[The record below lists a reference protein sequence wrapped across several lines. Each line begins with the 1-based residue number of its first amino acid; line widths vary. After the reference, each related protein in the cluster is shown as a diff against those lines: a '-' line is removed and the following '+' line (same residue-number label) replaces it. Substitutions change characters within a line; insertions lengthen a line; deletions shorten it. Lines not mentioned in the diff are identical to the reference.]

1 MEMGLG
7 INTRNQIF
15 TYMIIN
21 LKLNLG
27 DGSLYGNANIN
38 NESSFE
44 INIQEGIDS
53 TLIIPEDLNT
63 NPGQAEISFNTENG
77 KRIIVKSKVKKHTD
91 MIQIFTNLDTLVAL
105 TKDIPLNCIINCS
118 NSIYRISMY

>member
-15 TYMIIN
+15 SYMIIN

-27 DGSLYGNANIN
+27 DGSLYGNANTN

-44 INIQEGIDS
+44 INIQEAIDS
-53 TLIIPEDLNT
+53 TYYYSRGFEHESRSSRDFI
-63 NPGQAEISFNTENG
+63 
-77 KRIIVKSKVKKHTD
+77 
-91 MIQIFTNLDTLVAL
+91 
-105 TKDIPLNCIINCS
+105 
-118 NSIYRISMY
+118 

>member
-7 INTRNQIF
+7 INTWGQIF
-15 TYMIIN
+15 TYVIIN

-27 DGSLYGNANIN
+27 DGSLYGNAITN

-53 TLIIPEDLNT
+53 TTIIPDDLNAT
-63 NPGQAEISFNTENG
+63 PGQAVISFNTENG
-77 KRIIVKSKVKKHTD
+77 KRVLVTSNVKKRRYRYDPDIHKFRYSRR
-91 MIQIFTNLDTLVAL
+91 INKEHPYKYGDTIRFI
-105 TKDIPLNCIINCS
+105 D
-118 NSIYRISMY
+118 

>member
-7 INTRNQIF
+7 INTRGKIF

-21 LKLNLG
+21 LRLNLG

-44 INIQEGIDS
+44 GMD
-53 TLIIPEDLNT
+53 
-63 NPGQAEISFNTENG
+63 G
-77 KRIIVKSKVKKHTD
+77 R
-91 MIQIFTNLDTLVAL
+91 DTLVEL
-105 TKDIPLNCIINCS
+105 TRDIPLNMKIK
-118 NSIYRISMY
+118 

>member
-105 TKDIPLNCIINCS
+105 TKDIPLNMEIK
-118 NSIYRISMY
+118 